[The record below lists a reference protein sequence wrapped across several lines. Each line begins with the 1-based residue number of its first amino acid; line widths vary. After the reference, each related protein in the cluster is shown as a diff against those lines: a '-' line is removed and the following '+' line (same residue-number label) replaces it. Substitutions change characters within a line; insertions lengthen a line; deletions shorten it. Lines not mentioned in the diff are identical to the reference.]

1 LSAKSKRGEA
11 TLMQDSRKLQVWSKA
26 HKLALATYRE
36 TRSFPKEEIF
46 GLTSQ
51 IRRCAGSIGANI
63 AEGCGRGTDTD
74 FARFLQISMG
84 SASEL
89 EYHLLFARDLGLL
102 GEEIHKHLESDLL
115 EVKKMLASLIG
126 KIRVKQS

>member
-1 LSAKSKRGEA
+1 
-11 TLMQDSRKLQVWSKA
+11 MQDFRKLLVWSKA
-26 HKLALATYRE
+26 HKLALAIYVE

-63 AEGCGRGTDTD
+63 AEGCGRGTDID

-84 SASEL
+84 SACEL

-102 GEEIHKHLESDLL
+102 SEGIHKHLESDLL
-115 EVKKMLASLIG
+115 EIKKMLASLIG
-126 KIRVKQS
+126 KIKLKKI